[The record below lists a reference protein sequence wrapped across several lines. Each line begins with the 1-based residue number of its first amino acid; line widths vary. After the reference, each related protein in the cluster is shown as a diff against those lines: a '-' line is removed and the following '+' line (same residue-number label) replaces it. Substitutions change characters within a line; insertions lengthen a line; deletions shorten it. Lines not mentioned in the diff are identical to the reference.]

1 MLHETVL
8 LNADAEEELAISK
21 NITYAKTVAL
31 ENCFKISV
39 GKMKKS
45 RVRLLLH
52 KVNLFY
58 VDYILTK
65 SFIK

>member
-21 NITYAKTVAL
+21 IITYAKTVAL

-45 RVRLLLH
+45 LE
-52 KVNLFY
+52 
-58 VDYILTK
+58 
-65 SFIK
+65 

>member
-21 NITYAKTVAL
+21 IITYAKTVAL